1 MGESCEQVIAKPN
14 KTIITPI
21 DGLINEY
28 LNFLTI
34 TEKLIDAEVDAIYD
48 AVAQIRRK
56 IVRNY
61 FYIFSKPDSRLMTQK
76 RSYEVDSPI
85 SAYLKFP
92 L

>member
-28 LNFLTI
+28 FNFLPI
-34 TEKLIDAEVDAIYD
+34 TETLIDAEVDANYD

-61 FYIFSKPDSRLMTQK
+61 CYIFFKTRFTFDDSEAKL
-76 RSYEVDSPI
+76 
-85 SAYLKFP
+85 
-92 L
+92 